1 MYLHHNHNKATF
13 TRRALKYA
21 PGSACYV
28 LQLKKSP
35 YAVVFVSYWTNMAVI
50 LDGVC
55 YLNVNK
61 YSVSTTRHV
70 NKFFHEYGGLNYL
83 SHVSNI
89 VPVTP
94 DVVNTLRYYL
104 EHYPTVQAA
113 RDYLVRQNMV

>member
-13 TRRALKYA
+13 TRKALRYA

-35 YAVVFVSYWTNMAVI
+35 YAVVFVRSWTNIAVI

-55 YLNVNK
+55 YIKKHK

-70 NKFFHEYGGLNYL
+70 NKFFREYGGLNY
-83 SHVSNI
+83 VSRTE
-89 VPVTP
+89 PVTR
-94 DVVNTLRYYL
+94 DVVDTLRYYL
-104 EHYPTVQAA
+104 EHYPTVQEA
-113 RDYLVRQNMV
+113 RDYLVRHNMV

>member
-1 MYLHHNHNKATF
+1 MYLHHNHNREAF

-35 YAVVFVSYWTNMAVI
+35 YAVVFISYWTNMAVI
-50 LDGVC
+50 LDGIC
-55 YLNVNK
+55 YLNVK
-61 YSVSTTRHV
+61 RYSVSTTRHV

-83 SHVSNI
+83 SHASSI

-104 EHYPTVQAA
+104 EHYPTVQEA
-113 RDYLVRQNMV
+113 RDYLLEHNMV

>member
-1 MYLHHNHNKATF
+1 MYLRINHNTATF
-13 TRRALKYA
+13 TRKALKYA
-21 PGSACYV
+21 PASACYV
-28 LQLKKSP
+28 LQLKKGP

-61 YSVSTTRHV
+61 YSVSTTRQV
-70 NKFFHEYGGLNYL
+70 NKFFREYGGLNY
-83 SHVSNI
+83 VSRT

-104 EHYPTVQAA
+104 EHYPTAQEA
-113 RDYLVRQNMV
+113 RDYLLEHNMV

>member
-1 MYLHHNHNKATF
+1 MYLHHTHNKATL
-13 TRRALKYA
+13 TRKALKYA

-61 YSVSTTRHV
+61 
-70 NKFFHEYGGLNYL
+70 FFHEYGGLNYL

-89 VPVTP
+89 VPVTR
-94 DVVNTLRYYL
+94 DVVDTLRFYL
-104 EHYPTVQAA
+104 EHYPTVQEA
-113 RDYLVRQNMV
+113 RDYLLEHNMV

>member
-1 MYLHHNHNKATF
+1 MYLHHNHSREAF

-35 YAVVFVSYWTNMAVI
+35 YAVVFVSYWSNMAVI

-70 NKFFHEYGGLNYL
+70 NKFFHEYSGSLND
-83 SHVSNI
+83 VSSI

-104 EHYPTVQAA
+104 EHYPTVQEA
-113 RDYLVRQNMV
+113 RDYLVRHNMV